1 MIASHRVPPTVAGC
15 EVQRL
20 GWNPFSDHDGT
31 EDGGHVATRQDFT
44 DEEWA
49 ALQKGLMGSG
59 TLVSVSDRDLT
70 DTFGEA
76 GELGKYLA
84 GQQVAATNELVRELA
99 KTHGTT
105 FGLTTSPDRMRTETL
120 AALTSAVGTLGAKAP
135 EDLGPY
141 RELVLGLAQA
151 VADAKGGE
159 VPIETAMIASIREA
173 LGED

>member
-1 MIASHRVPPTVAGC
+1 MSPTVAGR
-15 EVQRL
+15 EAQPL
-20 GWNPFSDHDGT
+20 GWNASSDHDT
-31 EDGGHVATRQDFT
+31 EDGGHVANRQDFT

-49 ALQKGLMGSG
+49 ALQTGLMGSG
-59 TLVSVSDRDLT
+59 ALVSVSDRDLT

-76 GELGKYLA
+76 SALGKYLA
-84 GQQVAATNELVRELA
+84 GQQIAATNELVRELA
-99 KTHGTT
+99 KTRGTG

-159 VPIETAMIASIREA
+159 VPIEAAMIASIREA

>member
-1 MIASHRVPPTVAGC
+1 M
-15 EVQRL
+15 
-20 GWNPFSDHDGT
+20 

-49 ALQKGLMGSG
+49 TLQKGLGGSG
-59 TLVSVSDRDLT
+59 ALVSVSDRDFT

-76 GELGKYLA
+76 GALAKYLA
-84 GQQVAATNELVRELA
+84 AQQVAATSELMRELA
-99 KTHGTT
+99 KTRGTG

-120 AALTSAVGTLGAKAP
+120 AALSSAIGTLGAKAP
-135 EDLGPY
+135 EDVGPY

-159 VPIETAMIASIREA
+159 TPIETAMIASIREA
-173 LGED
+173 LGAD

>member
-1 MIASHRVPPTVAGC
+1 VAATLGDPSH
-15 EVQRL
+15 
-20 GWNPFSDHDGT
+20 HDDM
-31 EDGGHVATRQDFT
+31 EDGKPVATRQDFT

-76 GELGKYLA
+76 SALSKYLA
-84 GQQVAATNELVRELA
+84 SQQVAATNELVRELA
-99 KTHGTT
+99 KTRGTT
-105 FGLTTSPDRMRTETL
+105 FGLTTSPEQMRADTI

-135 EDLGPY
+135 DDLGPY
-141 RELVLGLAQA
+141 RELVLGLAQS

-173 LGED
+173 LGAD

>member
-1 MIASHRVPPTVAGC
+1 M
-15 EVQRL
+15 
-20 GWNPFSDHDGT
+20 
-31 EDGGHVATRQDFT
+31 
-44 DEEWA
+44 
-49 ALQKGLMGSG
+49 QKGLGGSG
-59 TLVSVSDRDLT
+59 ALVSVSDRDFT

-76 GELGKYLA
+76 SALGKYLA
-84 GQQVAATNELVRELA
+84 GQQVAATSELMRELA
-99 KTHGTT
+99 KTRGTG

-159 VPIETAMIASIREA
+159 MPVETAMIASIRGGA
-173 LGED
+173 RRRLNGERSSRQVADWYNSSPLSSRVSVIWFSAIE